1 MDLNKHVDFS
11 NKELW
16 HLILPLILE
25 QFLSVAVGLADS
37 MMVAQVGDSAVSGV
51 SLVDS
56 ISVLMQYIFS
66 AMAAGGVAVC
76 CQYLG
81 RQDSKLSKKAGH
93 HLVLLMTVVSIV
105 ITALLYIFSNLIITK
120 LFGSIDADVMDATR
134 KYYMIV
140 MASVPAIAIYNAGA
154 GIFRAME
161 KTSVTLTISL
171 IMNGINVAGNAVL
184 IFALKYGVEGVA
196 IPTLVSRWVA
206 AILVVI
212 LLFNKKY
219 ILNLRDIWHFK
230 LEKKILKNIFTFSVP
245 SGVENGMFQLGK
257 IILFSFIS
265 TMGTA
270 SITANAIGGTMASFH
285 VIPGNAINLAMATVV
300 GQCVGAGAFD
310 KAKFYFRKLLKW
322 VYIISAVWITLIII
336 FTPTILKIYNVSEEA
351 THLAY
356 IVCMLHAVNGILIWP
371 LGFVTPTFLRSAGDT
386 TFTMIAS
393 ALSMWFV
400 RVVAG
405 IVLAKVFGLGVV
417 GVWIAH
423 TILDWIVRSII
434 FFVRYKK
441 NKWMTKAIKQ

>member
-1 MDLNKHVDFS
+1 MELNKHVDFS
-11 NKELW
+11 NKQLW
-16 HLILPLILE
+16 QLILPLILE

-76 CQYLG
+76 GQYLG
-81 RQDSKLSKKAGH
+81 RENLKFSKRAGH

-105 ITALLYIFSNLIITK
+105 ITALLYIFSGLIITK
-120 LFGSIDADVMDATR
+120 LFGSIDVDVMDATQ

-154 GIFRAME
+154 GLFRAME
-161 KTSVTLTISL
+161 KTNITLRISL
-171 IMNGINVAGNAVL
+171 IMNGINVAGNAFL
-184 IFALKYGVEGVA
+184 IFGLKYGVEGVA

-206 AILVVI
+206 AILAI
-212 LLFNKKY
+212 ALLFSKKY
-219 ILNLRDIWHFK
+219 ELNLREILHFK
-230 LEKKILKNIFTFSVP
+230 LEKRILRNIFTFSVP

-285 VIPGNAINLAMATVV
+285 VIPGNAINLAMTTVV
-300 GQCVGAGAFD
+300 SQCVGAGEFD

-322 VYIISAVWITLIII
+322 VYLISAVWITLTIVL
-336 FTPTILKIYNVSEEA
+336 TPTILKIYNVSEEA

-356 IVCMLHAVNGILIWP
+356 IVCMLHAVNGIFIWP
-371 LGFVTPTFLRSAGDT
+371 LGFVMPTFLRSAGDA

-405 IVLAKVFGLGVV
+405 IVLAKFFGLGVV
-417 GVWIAH
+417 GVWVAH
-423 TILDWIVRSII
+423 TILDWIVRAII
-434 FFVRYKK
+434 FLVRYKK
-441 NKWMTKAIKQ
+441 GKWMTKAIKQ

>member
-1 MDLNKHVDFS
+1 M
-11 NKELW
+11 
-16 HLILPLILE
+16 
-25 QFLSVAVGLADS
+25 
-37 MMVAQVGDSAVSGV
+37 
-51 SLVDS
+51 
-56 ISVLMQYIFS
+56 
-66 AMAAGGVAVC
+66 
-76 CQYLG
+76 
-81 RQDSKLSKKAGH
+81 KK
-93 HLVLLMTVVSIV
+93 
-105 ITALLYIFSNLIITK
+105 
-120 LFGSIDADVMDATR
+120 
-134 KYYMIV
+134 
-140 MASVPAIAIYNAGA
+140 
-154 GIFRAME
+154 
-161 KTSVTLTISL
+161 
-171 IMNGINVAGNAVL
+171 
-184 IFALKYGVEGVA
+184 
-196 IPTLVSRWVA
+196 
-206 AILVVI
+206 
-212 LLFNKKY
+212 
-219 ILNLRDIWHFK
+219 
-230 LEKKILKNIFTFSVP
+230 
-245 SGVENGMFQLGK
+245 Q
-257 IILFSFIS
+257 
-265 TMGTA
+265 
-270 SITANAIGGTMASFH
+270 
-285 VIPGNAINLAMATVV
+285 ATVV

-322 VYIISAVWITLIII
+322 VYIISAIWITLIII

>member
-1 MDLNKHVDFS
+1 MELNKHVDFT
-11 NKELW
+11 NKQLW
-16 HLILPLILE
+16 QLILPLILE

-81 RQDSKLSKKAGH
+81 REDSRLSKKAGH
-93 HLVLLMTVVSIV
+93 HLILLMTVISIV
-105 ITALLYIFSNLIITK
+105 ITALLYIFSGLIITK
-120 LFGSIDADVMDATR
+120 LFGSIDADVMSATR

-140 MASVPAIAIYNAGA
+140 MLSVPAIAIYNAGA
-154 GIFRAME
+154 GLFRAME
-161 KTSVTLTISL
+161 KTNITLIISI
-171 IMNGINVAGNAVL
+171 IMNVINVAGNAIL
-184 IFALKYGVEGVA
+184 IFGFKYGVEGVA
-196 IPTLVSRWVA
+196 IPTLVSRWIA
-206 AILVVI
+206 AIITVA
-212 LLFNKKY
+212 LLFKKKY
-219 ILNLRDIWHFK
+219 ELNLRDILHFK
-230 LEKKILKNIFTFSVP
+230 LEKRILKNIFTFSVP

-270 SITANAIGGTMASFH
+270 SITANAIGGTMASIH

-300 GQCVGAGAFD
+300 GQCVGAGEFD
-310 KAKFYFRKLLKW
+310 KAKFYFKKLLKW
-322 VYIISAVWITLIII
+322 VYIMSLIWITLIII
-336 FTPTILKIYNVSEEA
+336 LTPTILKIYDVSAEA
-351 THLAY
+351 TKFAKV
-356 IVCMLHAVNGILIWP
+356 VCMLHAVNGIIIWP
-371 LGFVTPTFLRSAGDT
+371 LGFVTPTFLRSAGDA

-393 ALSMWFV
+393 ALSMWLV

-405 IVLAKVFGLGVV
+405 IMLAKYLALGVI
-417 GVWIAH
+417 GVWISH

-434 FFVRYKK
+434 FLIRYKK
-441 NKWMTKAIKQ
+441 GKWMTKAIKQ